1 MPMWGYICFTNR
13 YKGTYFY
20 FTLRGAILL
29 MLLGWYWRSEYYI
42 YFCLL
47 IIHNTSYIL

>member
-29 MLLGWYWRSEYYI
+29 MLLGWYWRSD
-42 YFCLL
+42 
-47 IIHNTSYIL
+47 ILTFPASFVFL

>member
-29 MLLGWYWRSEYYI
+29 MLLGWYWRSETNKVGRES
-42 YFCLL
+42 LL
-47 IIHNTSYIL
+47 TYCY